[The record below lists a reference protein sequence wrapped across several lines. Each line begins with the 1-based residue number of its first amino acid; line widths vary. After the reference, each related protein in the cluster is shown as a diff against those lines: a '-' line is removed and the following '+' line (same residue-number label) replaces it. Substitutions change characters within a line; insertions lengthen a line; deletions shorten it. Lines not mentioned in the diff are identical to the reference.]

1 MTVRA
6 RGSFLPYLAGTQR
19 YPYGTVVLRASL
31 VAAHPSV
38 APHLDA
44 RTGAQRARL
53 LEAMTQAVA
62 EKGYTDATVAD
73 AVRAAR
79 VSRGT
84 FYAQF
89 ASKEECFLEAY
100 RHGVEVLEERIDA
113 AVRRAAGDWRARL
126 RAGLR
131 AFLDCLADEPAFART
146 WMIEIHAAGH
156 AAQAARDATLR
167 RFAQR
172 YRASFEASGA
182 RRLPGD
188 DALFVLAAG
197 VDQLVCARLR
207 AGALDDLDAL
217 TDTLLNCAVAQLEG
231 AAAAEEGA
239 A

>member
-1 MTVRA
+1 V
-6 RGSFLPYLAGTQR
+6 
-19 YPYGTVVLRASL
+19 RASL

-44 RTGAQRARL
+44 RSGAQRARL
-53 LEAMTQAVA
+53 LEGMTQAVA
-62 EKGYTDATVAD
+62 EKGYADATVAD

-89 ASKEECFLEAY
+89 ASKEACFLEAY
-100 RHGVEVLEERIDA
+100 RHGVEVLEARIDA
-113 AVRRAAGDWRARL
+113 AVRGAAGDWRAQL

-131 AFLDCLADEPAFART
+131 AFLDCLDDEPAFART
-146 WMIEIHAAGH
+146 WMIEIHAAGP

-167 RFAQR
+167 RFADR
-172 YRASFEASGA
+172 YRASFAASGA
-182 RRLPGD
+182 PELPGD

-207 AGALDDLDAL
+207 AGALGDLETL
-217 TDTLLNCAVAQLEG
+217 TETLLTCALAQLAG
-231 AAAAEEGA
+231 AAATDEGGNRWT
-239 A
+239 

>member
-1 MTVRA
+1 MRIVE
-6 RGSFLPYLAGTQR
+6 
-19 YPYGTVVLRASL
+19 ASL

-53 LEAMTQAVA
+53 LEGITQAVA
-62 EKGYTDATVAD
+62 EKGYADATVAD
-73 AVRAAR
+73 AVRFAR

-84 FYAQF
+84 FYALY
-89 ASKEECFLEAY
+89 ASKEQCFLEAY
-100 RHGVEVLEERIDA
+100 RHGVEVLEARIDA
-113 AVRRAAGDWRARL
+113 AVREAAGDWRAGL

-131 AFLDCLADEPAFART
+131 AYLDCLAAEPAFART
-146 WMIEIHAAGH
+146 WLLEIHAAGP

-167 RFAQR
+167 RFAER

-182 RRLPGD
+182 PRTPGD

-197 VDQLVCARLR
+197 ADQLVCARLR

-217 TDTLLNCAVAQLEG
+217 TDTLLTCAVAQLEG
-231 AAAAEEGA
+231 AAAWT
-239 A
+239 